1 MFSDTTRGTE
11 HDMADARKG
20 APVAIAAAVLI
31 GGAMAWAGSQGGVAL
46 RGVPVFALCVG
57 IAYLVQW
64 LVFVPS
70 YLMHTEHFFD
80 ITGSL
85 TYISVMLFAV
95 FASGEATPR
104 SLLLA
109 SLVLVWAVR
118 LGSFLFRRVRRAGKD
133 ERFDRIKNSLPEFL
147 MTWTLQGLWVSLT
160 LAAALGA
167 VTSANGSGALD
178 GFGLAGLAVWLL
190 GFGIEA
196 AADAQKNRF
205 RRDPAN
211 KRAFI
216 RSGLWALSRHPNYFG
231 EIVLWVGIA
240 VIALPALG
248 GWQYAT
254 LISPLFVYLLL
265 TRVSGIPLLE
275 KKAEERWGGQDEYEE
290 YKRTTPVLVPR
301 LRSR

>member
-1 MFSDTTRGTE
+1 MFSGATRGSG

-31 GGAMAWAGSQGGVAL
+31 GGAMAWAGSQGGAAL

-70 YLMHTEHFFD
+70 YLMRTEHFFD

-95 FASGEATPR
+95 FASGKATPR
-104 SLLLA
+104 SLVLTA
-109 SLVLVWAVR
+109 LVLVWAVR

-133 ERFDRIKNSLPEFL
+133 ERFDHIKNSLPEFL

-167 VTSANGSGALD
+167 VTSDEASGALD
-178 GFGLAGLAVWLL
+178 GFALAGLAVWLV
-190 GFGIEA
+190 GFAFEA
-196 AADAQKNRF
+196 TADAQKNRF

-211 KRAFI
+211 KGTFI

-240 VIALPALG
+240 VIAFPALG

-275 KKAEERWGGQDEYEE
+275 KKAEERWSGQAEYEE
-290 YKRTTPVLVPR
+290 YKRTTPVLVPK
-301 LRSR
+301 LRAR